1 MAQKRVNSKVAAEN
15 EQKEQRKNNNNNND
29 QPDNFGR
36 FGANTQRTNIS

>member
-15 EQKEQRKNNNNNND
+15 EQKEQQKKQYDND